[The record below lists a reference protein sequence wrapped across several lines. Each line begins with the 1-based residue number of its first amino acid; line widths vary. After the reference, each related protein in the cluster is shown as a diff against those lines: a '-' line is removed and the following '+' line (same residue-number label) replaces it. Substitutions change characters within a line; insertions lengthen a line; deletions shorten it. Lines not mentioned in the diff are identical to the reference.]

1 MDDFFLSALFIPAI
15 LYCIVV
21 LAMSGMA
28 PWERDCEHGDAGA
41 RDRREAGAARHNRGP
56 HDNRRYPP
64 RLDHTDGVLG
74 VLCPLPLRS
83 SSTNQL
89 PKIFMEVNHYGG
101 SRGFPTL
108 PFFSSRYFSAC
119 SRELTGFSTSMP
131 YPASLPEWSISCAA

>member
-1 MDDFFLSALFIPAI
+1 MDLKVYEHLVRNESATRKFLMWMIFLSALFIPAI

-21 LAMSGMA
+21 LAMGGMA

-56 HDNRRYPP
+56 RDNRRYPP

-83 SSTNQL
+83 SST
-89 PKIFMEVNHYGG
+89 
-101 SRGFPTL
+101 
-108 PFFSSRYFSAC
+108 
-119 SRELTGFSTSMP
+119 
-131 YPASLPEWSISCAA
+131 